1 LTSQTRIY
9 VAGGNTVVGRALL
22 ERLRDAGH
30 RELVGAPPHEPD
42 ATSMIQVDHFFAW
55 ARPEVVFVAAGL
67 SGGIHAN
74 QSYPADL
81 MLNNLLVGAHV
92 LSAAM
97 RHGVRKLLYMG
108 SSCMYPGHGGQPL
121 QPAMLHSGPLERT
134 SAAYATAKLA
144 GLELCRAYREQY
156 GAPFITGIPAN
167 VFGPHDDFHPETSHV
182 IPALIRRLHE
192 AKVRG
197 DQAVNIWGTGL
208 PRREFLFAS
217 DLADACVFVM
227 EHYEADDPINLGGG
241 TDIPIAELAKLI
253 AEVVGF
259 RGRLRFDPS
268 RPDGMPRKCL
278 DSSKLFELGWR
289 PAVPLRAALEKTYAW
304 FRRHHTLCES
314 QGPLTEE
321 THHVRAAV

>member
-30 RELVGAPPHEPD
+30 SELVGAPPHEPD

-55 ARPEVVFVAAGL
+55 ARPEVVFVTAGL
-67 SGGIHAN
+67 AGGIHAN
-74 QSYPADL
+74 QSLPADL

-97 RHGVRKLLYMG
+97 RHGARKLLYLG
-108 SSCMYPGHGGQPL
+108 SSCMYPALAEQPL
-121 QPAMLHSGPLERT
+121 RPDMLHSGPLERT

-167 VFGPHDDFHPETSHV
+167 VFGPHDDFYPQTSHV
-182 IPALIRRLHE
+182 IPALIGRLHE
-192 AKVRG
+192 AKARG
-197 DQAVNIWGTGL
+197 AQVVDIWGTGL
-208 PRREFLFAS
+208 PRREFIFAP
-217 DLADACVFVM
+217 DLADACLFLM
-227 EHYEADDPINLGGG
+227 NHYENGAPINIGSGV
-241 TDIPIAELAKLI
+241 DISIAELAKHI

-259 RGRLRFDPS
+259 RGRLRFDSS

-304 FRRHHTLCES
+304 FRRHHERCGLHW
-314 QGPLTEE
+314 PLTEE